1 MGLIC
6 VIPSIFAQSFSMH
19 SLVLR
24 LLAMNSTTT
33 IITGSFSSSFFFFI
47 VSSKLLKPSYS
58 LFHSF
63 IHGRLPY
70 EKLKSDPV
78 LRSLLLSLPLRKI
91 VSFIE
96 HLTIN
101 YILFPCTFFKSSY
114 DIQLFSN
121 LRMTFI
127 LSATRY
133 SPMRIRSMLLELLA
147 NWGWKIVLKELF
159 ALKH

>member
-1 MGLIC
+1 MGTNLC
-6 VIPSIFAQSFSMH
+6 NSLNFCSIIFHAFFGSQAIGYEFDYDDYH
-19 SLVLR
+19 RFLF
-24 LLAMNSTTT
+24 LL
-33 IITGSFSSSFFFFI
+33 FFFI

-133 SPMRIRSMLLELLA
+133 SPMPIRSMLLELLA